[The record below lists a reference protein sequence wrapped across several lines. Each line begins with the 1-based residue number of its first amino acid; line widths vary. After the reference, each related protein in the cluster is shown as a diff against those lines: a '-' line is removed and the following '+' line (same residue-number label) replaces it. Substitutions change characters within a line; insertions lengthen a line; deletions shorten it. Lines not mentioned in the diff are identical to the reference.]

1 MELSTVSR
9 IKEAP
14 TYLNLLLLASI
25 PLDILLLFAP
35 TNLVLSLLKLEFTGP
50 YI

>member
-1 MELSTVSR
+1 VELSIVSR

-14 TYLNLLLLASI
+14 TYLNLLPLAST
-25 PLDILLLFAP
+25 PLDISSLFIP
-35 TNLVLSLLKLEFTGP
+35 TDLVLSLLKPKFTGP